1 MRIDPNGTTIG
12 SLLKKIDEEN
22 KGLRTDL
29 EGIMNGLDTQ
39 HDDFERSIL
48 PLSHIRNQ
56 TIHLRR
62 DYRVT
67 ERVRAERVER
77 INRGWLKKSCVE
89 AEKEAKSRYALR
101 KSDFQS
107 SVKTAK
113 GLYNP
118 QKVDNTI
125 WEAKEWMESP
135 EGQLKMGKDVDTQV
149 EEYFERYKSEGT
161 APATL
166 AKSRSWREWT
176 SFGRR

>member
-1 MRIDPNGTTIG
+1 MPIEPNGTTIG
-12 SLLKKIDEEN
+12 SLLRKIDEEN

-29 EGIMNGLDTQ
+29 EGIIDGLETQ

-48 PLSHIRNQ
+48 PLSRIRDQ
-56 TIHLRR
+56 TINFRR
-62 DYRVT
+62 DHRVK

-89 AEKEAKSRYALR
+89 AEKEAESRYALR

-118 QKVDNTI
+118 QKVENTI
-125 WEAKEWMESP
+125 WEATAWMESP
-135 EGQLKMGKDVDTQV
+135 EGQLRMGKDVDTLV
-149 EEYFERYKSEGT
+149 EGYFERYKSEGT
-161 APATL
+161 APATS
-166 AKSRSWREWT
+166 AESRSWMKWT
-176 SFGRR
+176 SFGRK